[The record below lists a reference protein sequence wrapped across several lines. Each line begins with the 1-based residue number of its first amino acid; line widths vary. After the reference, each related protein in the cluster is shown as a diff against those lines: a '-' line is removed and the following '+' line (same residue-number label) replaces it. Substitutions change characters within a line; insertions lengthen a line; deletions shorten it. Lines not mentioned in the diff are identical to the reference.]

1 MNVPDLQVQ
10 VVEVK
15 GHCPVYRVGD
25 DFRVQEGYKLQ
36 TKQPLCLHALTALLP
51 YYVALSKGTPPQV
64 LGLGDEDTAYLQC
77 LDPYERTGGGTVVF
91 AVHQLKANI

>member
-36 TKQPLCLHALTALLP
+36 TKQAAVPACFDSIASLLR
-51 YYVALSKGTPPQV
+51 
-64 LGLGDEDTAYLQC
+64 
-77 LDPYERTGGGTVVF
+77 RT
-91 AVHQLKANI
+91 Q